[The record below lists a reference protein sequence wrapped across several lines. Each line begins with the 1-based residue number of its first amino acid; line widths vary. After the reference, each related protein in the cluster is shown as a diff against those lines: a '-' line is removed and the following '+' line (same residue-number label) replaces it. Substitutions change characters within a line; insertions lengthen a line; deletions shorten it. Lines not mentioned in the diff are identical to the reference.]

1 MNLKLSTIVMIL
13 LGSVSYGTVIDE
25 ASDGVRVEYV
35 NGKYQ
40 YTVNGKTTTMDD
52 NILVIN
58 GDININDPKKTS
70 KGVRIEST
78 VTNGN
83 LDIVVN
89 GDIKIGAIDALAYLI
104 DNRGNVGNITINGNF
119 DLKENFINYAIMNG
133 GSIKTIENNGV
144 LKSAGKYLFDNGAS
158 IGSIINNNKMIME
171 LNGEDDG
178 ELIYNG
184 GVSSNNSKIETI
196 ENNGIMLMTLN
207 KEQKTISRANI
218 IKNDSGKEIGSIKNN
233 GKFITNIITEE
244 PAWNIITTG
253 IYSYGTTNKIENNE
267 IIEGIVETPRYSY
280 YIGVEVYNGSKV
292 KELRNNGI
300 IYSGT
305 ISTNIEEDPI
315 MYGVYLKGSVED
327 FVNKGTIYGKRRAVL
342 GSGKNYGLL
351 VNGVE
356 STAANMSEEGLEVK
370 VNGENDYTI
379 LKTGNNNSTVNID
392 GTNFTVKN
400 ASEKKDGDK
409 IVGTNSIDIN
419 EKVSNTIY
427 NGITDT
433 VKVTG
438 ENASLDN
445 VTVNA
450 YTSAIVFGESG
461 GNLTLNNSTVNGGID
476 RKYSD
481 TGVLESSSAII
492 KGGTGADTLTVMGD
506 TKLNGKIDLSEGED
520 TINFGEKVQAEK
532 SYAANASTENTST
545 MTIFDDISGV
555 ENININEDVILF
567 ETAKVT
573 DAKNIEIGEGK

>member
-1 MNLKLSTIVMIL
+1 MKLSTIVMIL

>member
-1 MNLKLSTIVMIL
+1 MSTIVMIL

>member
-1 MNLKLSTIVMIL
+1 MKERFIKNLKRYYKNKGMNLKLSTIVMIL
-13 LGSVSYGTVIDE
+13 LGSVSYGTVIDK

-40 YTVNGKTTTMDD
+40 YTVNDKTTTMDD

-83 LDIVVN
+83 LDIIVN

-253 IYSYGTTNKIENNE
+253 IYSYGTTNKIENNG

-280 YIGVEVYNGSKV
+280 YIGVEVYNSSKV

-305 ISTNIEEDPI
+305 TSTNIEEDPI

-342 GSGKNYGLL
+342 GSGKLM
-351 VNGVE
+351 V
-356 STAANMSEEGLEVK
+356 
-370 VNGENDYTI
+370 
-379 LKTGNNNSTVNID
+379 
-392 GTNFTVKN
+392 
-400 ASEKKDGDK
+400 
-409 IVGTNSIDIN
+409 
-419 EKVSNTIY
+419 
-427 NGITDT
+427 
-433 VKVTG
+433 
-438 ENASLDN
+438 
-445 VTVNA
+445 
-450 YTSAIVFGESG
+450 
-461 GNLTLNNSTVNGGID
+461 
-476 RKYSD
+476 
-481 TGVLESSSAII
+481 
-492 KGGTGADTLTVMGD
+492 
-506 TKLNGKIDLSEGED
+506 
-520 TINFGEKVQAEK
+520 
-532 SYAANASTENTST
+532 
-545 MTIFDDISGV
+545 
-555 ENININEDVILF
+555 
-567 ETAKVT
+567 
-573 DAKNIEIGEGK
+573 